1 MENHKKLHQM
11 TQYLRGIKTLFL
23 ALVLLLMFLK
33 HIEPVLH
40 YPIRQSKLVSHT
52 QKLWREVAGKVLILS
67 LNIMIKHIINKDDLE
82 DFDFVAPIVSKFKD
96 Y

>member
-1 MENHKKLHQM
+1 M
-11 TQYLRGIKTLFL
+11 
-23 ALVLLLMFLK
+23 
-33 HIEPVLH
+33 
-40 YPIRQSKLVSHT
+40 SHT

>member
-1 MENHKKLHQM
+1 
-11 TQYLRGIKTLFL
+11 
-23 ALVLLLMFLK
+23 MFLK
-33 HIEPVLH
+33 HIEPVLRH
-40 YPIRQSKLVSHT
+40 SIRQSKLASHT